1 MKFRKAKSVPAAKPG
16 RQRVSRHAAERPS
29 AFSYYSRRS
38 DELQMTGRQIARTET
53 AEHARAA
60 SRYWRQRFGLATL
73 LITSLGCLIYVSTL
87 STQPRVIV
95 MTSSSGAAVL
105 QDQQVYAAAATK
117 ILESSVLNRNKIT
130 VSTNSLADHLAAQ
143 FPEIDSIHVGLPLL
157 THRLTITIS
166 NAQPVLILATAN
178 GSYALDAGGTA
189 LLTGAQLASL
199 SSLNL
204 PLVTDDSAL
213 KVSLRHQALSSDNV
227 NFILTVMTQLQARKL
242 VVDSLTLPAGT
253 SELDVRLKGQPYF
266 IKFNLASNS
275 SRQQVGTLLALYD
288 SLQSQAQ
295 TPGQYIDV
303 RVDGRAYYK

>member
-1 MKFRKAKSVPAAKPG
+1 MKFRKAKSVPVAKPG

-87 STQPRVIV
+87 STQPRVIII
-95 MTSSSGAAVL
+95 TSSSGAAVL

-157 THRLTITIS
+157 THRVTITIS

-199 SSLNL
+199 NL

-227 NFILTVMTQLQARKL
+227 NFVLTVMTQLQARKL

>member
-1 MKFRKAKSVPAAKPG
+1 MKFRKAKSVPIASPG
-16 RQRVSRHAAERPS
+16 RQRLSRHAAERPS

-87 STQPRVIV
+87 STQPRVIII
-95 MTSSSGAAVL
+95 TSSSGAAVL

-157 THRLTITIS
+157 THRVTITIS

-189 LLTGAQLASL
+189 LLTGAQLA
-199 SSLNL
+199 SLNL